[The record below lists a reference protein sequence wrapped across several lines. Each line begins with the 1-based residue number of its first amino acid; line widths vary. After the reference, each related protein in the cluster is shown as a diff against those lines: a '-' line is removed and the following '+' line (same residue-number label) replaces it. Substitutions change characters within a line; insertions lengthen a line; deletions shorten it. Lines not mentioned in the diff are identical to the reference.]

1 MAIKKVVHTGSG
13 TSVNSPKELQD
24 KVLEPTTKAL
34 ISKMSD
40 EIYRHMYDLTQE
52 RVYDAYTPT
61 NYERTGEFLESLTKE
76 KGDIYGGNIF
86 QAKVYFDASK
96 IKPTRSPVSGQWNQH
111 MGLQGQ
117 KFTGGLV
124 DVIVDR
130 ADHLHLLDIAGEG
143 LRVVAG
149 FLLAVIHHSDHLE
162 GAFQVEARV
171 QRVVGHLA
179 EGGQDAGIAGGHD
192 GGAAAVYNQRQHNGD
207 CGDHA
212 RAD

>member
-96 IKPTRSPVSGQWNQH
+96 IKPVRSPVSGQWNQH

-124 DVIVDR
+124 DVIEEGQQTKSAWDRKGTHIIADTLEWFENEAYEIGADLSSVDHYVYQDDAPMDKAPKGVNVR
-130 ADHLHLLDIAGEG
+130 K
-143 LRVVAG
+143 RV
-149 FLLAVIHHSDHLE
+149 
-162 GAFQVEARV
+162 
-171 QRVVGHLA
+171 
-179 EGGQDAGIAGGHD
+179 
-192 GGAAAVYNQRQHNGD
+192 
-207 CGDHA
+207 
-212 RAD
+212 